1 MVYSSRRF
9 ALLKLNMSKLADFD
23 FWFAE
28 YKDGHNEPSYPY
40 NFQIWQY
47 ASDGR
52 VDGIEGEVDMNICF
66 ADYGREER

>member
-1 MVYSSRRF
+1 MIQSLTEDTAQWF
-9 ALLKLNMSKLADFD
+9 TAAGADFD

-40 NFQIWQY
+40 SFQIWQY